1 MKVIVTKDYS
11 EMSLSGAEIIR
22 DQINGKKD
30 SILGLATGSTPVGM
44 YKELSIMVEK
54 GEVSFKDV
62 KSVNLDEYYPIS
74 PDNDQS
80 YRYFMNENLFS
91 HIDIKME
98 NTHLLNGEAVD
109 SDRECSDYEKLISSL
124 GGIDLQVLGIGRNG
138 HIGFNEPGPF
148 LYPYTHKTAL
158 TQSTIDANSRFFE
171 SKESVPRYALTMGM
185 GTILSA
191 GSILILASGKE
202 KRDAVKRMLE
212 EKIDTMCPATLL
224 SLHKNVTLIIT
235 KDVLED

>member
-11 EMSLSGAEIIR
+11 EMSLKGAEIIR
-22 DQINGKKD
+22 DQIKGKKD

-54 GEVSFKDV
+54 GDVSFKDV

-158 TQSTIDANSRFFE
+158 TQSTIDANSRFFA
-171 SKESVPRYALTMGM
+171 SKESVPRYALTMGI
-185 GTILSA
+185 GTILSSC
-191 GSILILASGKE
+191 SILILASGKE

-224 SLHKNVTLIIT
+224 SLHKDVTLIIT